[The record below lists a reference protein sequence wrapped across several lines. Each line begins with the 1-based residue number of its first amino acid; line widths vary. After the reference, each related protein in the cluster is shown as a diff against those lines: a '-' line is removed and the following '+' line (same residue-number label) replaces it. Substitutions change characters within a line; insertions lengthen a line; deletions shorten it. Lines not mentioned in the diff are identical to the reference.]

1 MPALTATF
9 TFNSGTSG
17 AYDWSLASNWG
28 SSGVPVAG
36 DSVLVA
42 GALGGAV
49 SVDNISGLVLSSVA
63 VQNTVSGRTIIP
75 GVIEIAPGNTLT
87 VTGSIA
93 GNGTIDLLG
102 ANTTL
107 VAGVS
112 DLAGPAIAFDLNAS
126 SVPEEIVL
134 TGALSQGQTVTDFGA
149 LSNFYQGDAIDF
161 TMFSNIGTVNAV
173 AGGNMQIVG
182 TLVGGGTAEYIFN
195 TYQSNITVFNIVSQG
210 ASGTLLEATCFAAG
224 SRVLTP
230 TGERAVESLA
240 EGDLLTVL
248 HDGVTAVEPICWVGR
263 LSIDLRRHAR
273 PEMVAPVRIR
283 RGAFADAVPHRD
295 LLLSPEHCVF
305 ADGHLVSVKCLVN
318 GMTIVQEFDRPAIEY
333 YHIETRDH
341 SMVLAEGLPVETYLD
356 TGNRAIFENAG
367 TALILHPEFH
377 INAGLRRWGSDS
389 CAPLADDAATI
400 EPIWQRLAERARMQ
414 GYVPPACAVT
424 AEADLRLRVGGRSFA
439 PAILAP
445 NRAVFALPG
454 GLVGDLVLA
463 SRHASPADRAAWRND
478 HRRLGV
484 AVQRIVIR
492 SGPQER
498 VLSMDHPALAD
509 GWHPVEGAGADAWRW
524 TDGAGRIRL
533 QTGPAAV
540 VVEVHL
546 CGSMTY
552 PLASDRAC
560 DSRAA

>member
-1 MPALTATF
+1 MSVTTATF
-9 TFNSGTSG
+9 TYNSGSAG
-17 AYDWSLASNWG
+17 AYDWSAASNWG
-28 SSGVPVAG
+28 AVGVPVSG
-36 DSVLVA
+36 DAVFVA
-42 GALGGAV
+42 GALAGAI
-49 SVDNISGLVLSSVA
+49 SVDNISGLALSSLT

-75 GVIEIAPGNTLT
+75 GVVEIAPGNTLS
-87 VTGSIA
+87 VTGPIA

-112 DLAGPAIAFDLNAS
+112 NLTGPAIAFDLNS
-126 SVPEEIVL
+126 LSVPEEIVL
-134 TGALSQGQTVTDFGA
+134 TGALSQGQTVTDLGA
-149 LSNFYQGDAIDF
+149 LSNFYFGDSIDF

-182 TLVGGGTAEYIFN
+182 TLVGGGTATYVFN
-195 TYQSNITVFNIVSQG
+195 TYQSNITVFNVVSQG

-230 TGERAVESLA
+230 SGERAVETLA

-248 HDGVTAVEPICWVGR
+248 NDGVTAVEPICWVGR

-283 RGAFADAVPHRD
+283 RGAFAEGVPHRD

-305 ADGHLVSVKCLVN
+305 ADGHLVPAKCLVN
-318 GMTIVQEFDRPAIEY
+318 GMTIVQEYDQPVIEY

-341 SMVLAEGLPVETYLD
+341 AMVLAEGLAVETYLD

-377 INAGLRRWGSDS
+377 INAGLRQWASDS

-400 EPIWQRLAERARMQ
+400 EPIWRRLVARARMQ
-414 GYVPPACAVT
+414 GYVPPARAVT
-424 AEADLRLRVGGRSFA
+424 SEADLRLRVGGRSFA
-439 PAILAP
+439 PVVLAP
-445 NRAVFALPG
+445 DRAVFALPAG
-454 GLVGDLVLA
+454 SGEDMVLT
-463 SRHASPADRAAWRND
+463 SRYGSPADHAAWRND

-484 AVQRIVIR
+484 AVRRIVIQ
-492 SGPQER
+492 SGLQEQ
-498 VLSMDHPALAD
+498 VLTMDHPALTG
-509 GWHPVEGAGADAWRW
+509 GWHPVEGAGAEAWRW
-524 TDGAGRIRL
+524 TDGEGRIRL
-533 QTGPAAV
+533 QDSPAAAV
-540 VVEVHL
+540 IEVHL

-552 PLASDRAC
+552 LVQSDPVCEAQ
-560 DSRAA
+560 AA